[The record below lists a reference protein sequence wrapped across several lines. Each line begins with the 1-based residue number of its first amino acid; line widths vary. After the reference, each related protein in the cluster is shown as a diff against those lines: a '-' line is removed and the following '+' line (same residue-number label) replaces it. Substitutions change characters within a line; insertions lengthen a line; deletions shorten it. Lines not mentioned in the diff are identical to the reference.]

1 MKMNLTWNIKSN
13 ENMNEIRARAEDQF
27 PVMTDKEALKKAA
40 DFFKG
45 IADETR
51 MKIISLLYIEDLCM
65 CEIVAALGGASST
78 ISHHLKI
85 MEKGNI
91 IQSRRE
97 GKFTIY
103 SVNKDKLTPLLPSL
117 LNGSSFLAG

>member
-1 MKMNLTWNIKSN
+1 MNLTWNIKSN
-13 ENMNEIRARAEDQF
+13 ENMSEIRAKAEDQF

-40 DFFKG
+40 DFFKA

-51 MKIISLLYIEDLCM
+51 MKIITLLYIEDLCM

-78 ISHHLKI
+78 ISHHLRI

-117 LNGSSFLAG
+117 LNGSSFLVG